1 MATKAEWFRYNTERA
16 GPKKAKQVKKAKPG
30 PKPHTLATKDR
41 KALYAFEDFAPGARP
56 SRKSTR
62 KGSNRQK
69 TDAKFRLTRAKSESV
84 PRKPV
89 AARTARTVRTVR
101 TVRTTTKGDR
111 R

>member
-30 PKPHTLATKDR
+30 PKPHNLATKDR

-89 AARTARTVRTVR
+89 AARTARTS
-101 TVRTTTKGDR
+101 TKGDR

>member
-30 PKPHTLATKDR
+30 PKPHNLATKDR
-41 KALYAFEDFAPGARP
+41 KALYAFEDFPPGTRP

-69 TDAKFRLTRAKSESV
+69 TDAKFRLTRAKSEAV

-89 AARTARTVRTVR
+89 AART
-101 TVRTTTKGDR
+101 KGDR

>member
-30 PKPHTLATKDR
+30 PKPHNLATKDR

-101 TVRTTTKGDR
+101 TTTKGDR